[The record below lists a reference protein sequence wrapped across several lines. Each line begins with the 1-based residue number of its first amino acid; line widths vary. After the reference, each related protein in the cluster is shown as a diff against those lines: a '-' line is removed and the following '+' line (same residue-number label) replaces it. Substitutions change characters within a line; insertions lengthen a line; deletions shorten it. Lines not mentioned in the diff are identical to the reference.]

1 MELKKFVD
9 RYPRLYHMAERG
21 SWPSI
26 RDRGL
31 LSTKATLDLA
41 DLRGRARRGIES
53 ELRRDKVSIE
63 VPGDAPVVLRDQ
75 KPMSQQK
82 LEKHLLNG
90 VTPAQWCRFLNSKV
104 FLWATPERLDTLL
117 AAGPYAQAEHDILTI
132 DTASLVTRYS
142 EDILL
147 CRLNSGSTTPYGT
160 DRDFSI
166 FLPISSYPV
175 NTKGNPRREVA
186 EVLLDYSVS
195 DIANHVVDVKRMRG
209 DVVTRRHPYG
219 RIVRAA

>member
-1 MELKKFVD
+1 MELEKFID
-9 RYPRLYHMAERG
+9 RYPLLYHMAERG

-26 RDRGL
+26 RERGL

-41 DLRGRARRGIES
+41 GLRGPARRVIES

-82 LEKHLLNG
+82 LAKHLLNG

-104 FLWATPERLDTLL
+104 FLWATPERLNTLL
-117 AAGPYAQAEHDILTI
+117 AAGPYAQDEHDILTI
-132 DTASLVTRYS
+132 DTASLVAQYG
-142 EDILL
+142 EGILL
-147 CRLNSGSTTPYGT
+147 CRLNSGSTTPYGS

-166 FLPISSYPV
+166 FLPILSYPV
-175 NTKGNPRREVA
+175 NRKGNPRREVA
-186 EVLLDYSVS
+186 EVLLDYAVS
-195 DIANHVVDVKRMRG
+195 DMADHVVDVKWMRG
-209 DVVTRRHPYG
+209 DVVTRRYPYG
-219 RIVRAA
+219 RIVRPA

>member
-1 MELKKFVD
+1 MELEKFVD
-9 RYPRLYHMAERG
+9 RYARLYHMAERG

-31 LSTKATLDLA
+31 LSTKARLDLA
-41 DLRGRARRGIES
+41 GLRGHARRVIES
-53 ELRRDKVSIE
+53 ELRRDKVPVE

-75 KPMSQQK
+75 KPMSQRK

-104 FLWATPERLDTLL
+104 FFWATPDRLDTLL
-117 AAGPYAQAEHDILTI
+117 AAGPYAQLEHDILTI
-132 DTASLVTRYS
+132 DTASLVARHS
-142 EDILL
+142 KNILL
-147 CRLNSGSTTPYGT
+147 CRLNSGSTKPYGT

-166 FLPISSYPV
+166 FLPITSYPV

-186 EVLLDYSVS
+186 EVLLDYAVA
-195 DIANHVVDVKRMRG
+195 DIADHVLDVKRMRG
-209 DVVTRRHPYG
+209 DDVTRRYPYG